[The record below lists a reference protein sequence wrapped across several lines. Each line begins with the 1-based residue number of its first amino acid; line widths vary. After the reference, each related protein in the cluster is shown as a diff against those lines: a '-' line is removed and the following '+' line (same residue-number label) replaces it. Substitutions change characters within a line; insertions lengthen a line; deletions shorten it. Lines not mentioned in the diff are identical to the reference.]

1 MHVNKYAYKSK
12 ALDTWQN
19 FLEMVLCYI
28 CVKKLHS
35 LFMGYFFPMINQ
47 LLMIK
52 MGIPL
57 LAHK

>member
-19 FLEMVLCYI
+19 FLEMVLCYM

-35 LFMGYFFPMINQ
+35 LFIGYFSMINQ
-47 LLMIK
+47 LLKIK
-52 MGIPL
+52 MHIPL
-57 LAHK
+57 LALK